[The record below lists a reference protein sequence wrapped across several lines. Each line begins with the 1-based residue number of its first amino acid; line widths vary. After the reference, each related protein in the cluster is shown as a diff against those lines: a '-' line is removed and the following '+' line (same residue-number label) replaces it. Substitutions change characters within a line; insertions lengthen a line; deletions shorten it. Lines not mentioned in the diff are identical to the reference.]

1 MYVQMELSR
10 ILIRERRHEQII
22 ELRETDPE
30 DGESA
35 RSFPI
40 VIGIV
45 EADAIRRRLEHI
57 ELPRPMTHDLL
68 GSIIEGLGAT
78 LDAISIVD
86 LVDGAFIARLNV
98 SKENGERVAIDA
110 RPSDAIALG
119 AALDVPIFVAEH
131 VIEQAVLKAP
141 GRSDE

>member
-22 ELRETDPE
+22 ELRESDP
-30 DGESA
+30 DAGSSA

-86 LVDGAFIARLNV
+86 LVNGAFIARLNV

-119 AALDVPIFVAEH
+119 AALDVPIFVADH
-131 VIEQAVLKAP
+131 VIEQAAINAH
-141 GRSDE
+141 GQSDE